1 MKKLLFVFNPMA
13 GKSKIKTKLV
23 EILNIFVKAG
33 YMPTTYPTQCR
44 DDAKNIIAEYAAD
57 YNMVVCSGGDG
68 TLNEVVTGMLQ
79 SKKRVPIGYIPT
91 GSTNDYAKSLGIP
104 SVMEQAAEM
113 AVSGQH
119 FDTDTGIFNDKPF
132 VYVAA
137 FGLFTA
143 VSYQTSQKKKNV
155 LGYAAYVFEGAKDL
169 MSIESYHLKI
179 EVEGEIIEDDF
190 IYGMVSNTVSVGGM
204 KNMTNQEV
212 ILDDGYFEALFVRK
226 PTNPLQIHE
235 IVQSLLHDGVESE
248 LVCDYKA
255 KCIKIEADREIDW
268 TLDGEYGGSHKNAV
282 IKNNANSVSIVAD
295 TVNMDLS
302 SAHHL
307 QIAVSKYEDKN
318 EEDEEQKEE

>member
-23 EILNIFVKAG
+23 EILDIFVKAG
-33 YMPTTYPTQCR
+33 YMPTTYPTQCHN
-44 DDAKNIIAEYAAD
+44 DAKNIIMENASD
-57 YNMVVCSGGDG
+57 YDLVVCSGGDG
-68 TLNEVVTGMLQ
+68 TLNEVVTGMM
-79 SKKRVPIGYIPT
+79 KCENPVPIGYIPA

-104 SVMEQAAEM
+104 NLMEEAAQM
-113 AVSGQH
+113 AVSGNY
-119 FDTDTGIFNDKPF
+119 FNTDTGVFNGETF

-143 VSYQTSQKKKNV
+143 VSYQTSQRKKNV

-179 EVEGEIIEDDF
+179 NIDGEVIEDDF

-226 PTNPLQIHE
+226 PTNPIQVHE
-235 IVQSLLHDGVESE
+235 IVQTLLREGVGSE

-255 KCIKIEADREIDW
+255 KCIKIESDTEIDW
-268 TLDGEYGGSHKNAV
+268 TLDGEYGGAHKDVV
-282 IKNNANSVSIVAD
+282 IKNNANSVSLVAD
-295 TVNMDLS
+295 TINMDLS

-307 QIAVSKYEDKN
+307 KIAISKYDERK
-318 EEDEEQKEE
+318 DEEE

>member
-1 MKKLLFVFNPMA
+1 MKKLLFIYNPKA
-13 GKSKIKTKLV
+13 GKSKIKSKLA
-23 EILNIFVKAG
+23 EILDIFVKAQ
-33 YMPTTYPTQCR
+33 YMPVAYPTQCR
-44 DDAKNIIAEYAAD
+44 DDAKNVIIEYASEYD
-57 YNMVVCSGGDG
+57 LVVCSGGDG
-68 TLNEVVTGMLQ
+68 TLNEVVTGMMHCE
-79 SKKRVPIGYIPT
+79 KPVPIGYIPA

-104 SVMEQAAEM
+104 NTMEQAAQM
-113 AVSGQH
+113 AVSGNY
-119 FDTDTGIFNDKPF
+119 FNTDTGVFNGQTF

-179 EVEGEIIEDDF
+179 NIDGEIIEDDF

-235 IVQSLLHDGVESE
+235 IVQTLLRDGVESE
-248 LVCDYKA
+248 LVCDYRA
-255 KCIKIEADREIDW
+255 KCIEIEADREIDW
-268 TLDGEYGGSHKNAV
+268 TLDGEYGGAHQNVV

-302 SAHHL
+302 SANHFK
-307 QIAVSKYEDKN
+307 IAISKYDKK
-318 EEDEEQKEE
+318 DEE

>member
-1 MKKLLFVFNPMA
+1 MKKLLFIYNPKA
-13 GKSKIKTKLV
+13 GKSKIKSKLS
-23 EILNIFVKAG
+23 EILDIFVKAQ
-33 YMPTTYPTQCR
+33 YMPVAYPTQCR
-44 DDAKNIIAEYAAD
+44 DDAKRIITEYASEYD
-57 YNMVVCSGGDG
+57 LVVCSGGDG
-68 TLNEVVTGMLQ
+68 TLNEVVTGMMQ
-79 SKKRVPIGYIPT
+79 CEKPVPIGYIPA
-91 GSTNDYAKSLGIP
+91 GSTNDYARSLGIP
-104 SVMEQAAEM
+104 NAMEQAAQM
-113 AVSGQH
+113 AVSGD
-119 FDTDTGIFNDKPF
+119 FFNTDTGVFNGQTF

-179 EVEGEIIEDDF
+179 NIDGEIIEDDF

-235 IVQSLLHDGVESE
+235 IVQTLLRDGVESE
-248 LVCDYKA
+248 LVCDYRA
-255 KCIKIEADREIDW
+255 KCIEIEADREIDW
-268 TLDGEYGGSHKNAV
+268 TLDGEYGGSHQKAM

-302 SAHHL
+302 SANHFK
-307 QIAVSKYEDKN
+307 IAISKYDKK
-318 EEDEEQKEE
+318 DEE